1 MSAQLQKEP
10 SLGGMQHDGLLFRK
24 VASLPASPA
33 SEYIQKFV
41 VQVQAVSDASM
52 LWRHHL
58 CSALD
63 TCLAGLTA
71 GAVCAGTDGSIE
83 GRGHAPAK
91 EDEANCRRG

>member
-1 MSAQLQKEP
+1 
-10 SLGGMQHDGLLFRK
+10 MQHDGLLFRK

-41 VQVQAVSDASM
+41 VQVQAVFDASM

-71 GAVCAGTDGSIE
+71 GTDGSIE

-91 EDEANCRRG
+91 EDEANGRRG